1 MGGSGSKSA
10 EAPSGKQQATSNGND
25 AISAKDEL
33 LGMVLDGLM
42 LYTMYQASKYLYKQL
57 KPMMDDWSKGQD
69 SQAKLQNRLQRTGRR
84 VFNTNYFE
92 NVIAGD
98 IVDPQDI
105 DVSFDDIGGLE
116 RQKRDIYDLVVLPLK
131 SPEFFASRGKLL
143 TVPKGILLYGKPG
156 TGKTMMAKAIAK
168 ESGAFFID
176 LKISTIMSKWFGESQ
191 KLVRAAFSLARKL
204 APCIIFIDE
213 VDSFMGKRGGV
224 SDPTFSSMKTEFLA
238 LWDGF
243 TEMSNEDDGGFG
255 VIVMGATNR
264 PGDVDPAFLRRM
276 PRTFEIGLPNR
287 PQREKILRLQ
297 LKTERVDDKFDFANL
312 SSDTMYY
319 SGSDLKELCRAAL
332 MIPLRE
338 HIDNCRAAAEEAAKN
353 RTAEDDKP
361 QIYDEAAQPE
371 PPTMRPLSMADFDE
385 ARTMVQPTGATA
397 YAYENSQE
405 EEKPSRPTS
414 GGPGMSIDP
423 DMFAAIMAAGL
434 QNLMQQS
441 RNNVA
446 PSFE

>member
-1 MGGSGSKSA
+1 MGGSGSKSS
-10 EAPSGKQQATSNGND
+10 EASSGNRQSSSNGSD
-25 AISAKDEL
+25 AVSVKDEL

-42 LYTMYQASKYLYKQL
+42 LYTMYQTSKYLYKQL

-69 SQAKLQNRLQRTGRR
+69 SQAKLQNRLKRTGRR
-84 VFNTNYFE
+84 GFNTNYFE

-105 DVSFDDIGGLE
+105 DVSFEDIGGLE
-116 RQKRDIYDLVVLPLK
+116 RQKRDIHDLVVLPLK

-156 TGKTMMAKAIAK
+156 TGKTMLAKAIAK

-243 TEMSNEDDGGFG
+243 TEMSTEDDGGFG
-255 VIVMGATNR
+255 VIIMGATNR

-297 LKTERVDDKFDFANL
+297 LKTERVDDKFDFAKL
-312 SSDTMYY
+312 AIDTMYY

-353 RTAEDDKP
+353 RTAEDEKP
-361 QIYDEAAQPE
+361 QIYDEASQPE

-405 EEKPSRPTS
+405 EQKPSRPAS

-423 DMFAAIMAAGL
+423 EMFAAIMAAGL
-434 QNLMQQS
+434 QNLMHQS
-441 RNNVA
+441 RNVN
-446 PSFE
+446 PTFE

>member
-10 EAPSGKQQATSNGND
+10 ETSSSTQQAPSKAASV
-25 AISAKDEL
+25 KDEV
-33 LGMVLDGLM
+33 LGLVLDGLM
-42 LYTMYQASKYLYKQL
+42 LYTIYQTSKYLYKQA
-57 KPMMDDWSKGQD
+57 KPMLDDWNKGQD
-69 SQAKLQNRLQRTGRR
+69 SQAKLKNRLQRTGRR
-84 VFNTNYFE
+84 AFSTNYFE

-116 RQKRDIYDLVVLPLK
+116 RQKRDIHDLVVLPLR
-131 SPEFFASRGKLL
+131 SPEFFASRGTLL

-156 TGKTMMAKAIAK
+156 TGKTMLAKAIAK
-168 ESGAFFID
+168 ESGAFFIN

-191 KLVRAAFSLARKL
+191 KLVRAAFTLARKL

-213 VDSFMGKRGGV
+213 VDSFMGIRGGV

-243 TEMSNEDDGGFG
+243 TEMSNENDGGFG
-255 VIVMGATNR
+255 VIIMGATNR

-297 LKTERVDDKFDFANL
+297 LKTEQVDDEFDFNKLAI
-312 SSDTMYY
+312 DTVYY

-338 HIDNCRAAAEEAAKN
+338 HIDNCRAATEEAAKG
-353 RTAEDDKP
+353 RHAEDEKP
-361 QIYDEAAQPE
+361 QIYDEAARPE
-371 PPTMRPLSMADFDE
+371 PPAMRPLLMVDFDE

-397 YAYENSQE
+397 YAYENGHE
-405 EEKPSRPTS
+405 KKPSRQASTD
-414 GGPGMSIDP
+414 PGISIDP
-423 DMFAAIMAAGL
+423 DMFAAVMAAGL
-434 QNLMQQS
+434 QSLMQQS
-441 RNNVA
+441 HNVTPA
-446 PSFE
+446 HD

>member
-1 MGGSGSKSA
+1 
-10 EAPSGKQQATSNGND
+10 
-25 AISAKDEL
+25 
-33 LGMVLDGLM
+33 MVLDGLM
-42 LYTMYQASKYLYKQL
+42 LYTMYQTSKYLYKQL
-57 KPMMDDWSKGQD
+57 KPMMDDWSNGQD
-69 SQAKLQNRLQRTGRR
+69 SQAKLQSRLKRTGRR

-105 DVSFDDIGGLE
+105 DVSFEDIGGLE
-116 RQKRDIYDLVVLPLK
+116 RQKRDIHDLVVLPLK

-143 TVPKGILLYGKPG
+143 TAPKGILLYGKPG
-156 TGKTMMAKAIAK
+156 TGKTMLAKAIAK

-243 TEMSNEDDGGFG
+243 TEMNTENDGGFG
-255 VIVMGATNR
+255 VIIMGATNR

-297 LKTERVDDKFDFANL
+297 LKTEGVDNNFDFVKLAN
-312 SSDTMYY
+312 DTMYY

-353 RTAEDDKP
+353 RTVEDEKP
-361 QIYDEAAQPE
+361 QIYNEASQPE
-371 PPTMRPLSMADFDE
+371 VPTMRPLSMADFDE

-397 YAYENSQE
+397 YAYENFQE
-405 EEKPSRPTS
+405 EHKPTPPVS
-414 GGPGMSIDP
+414 GGPGMSIDME
-423 DMFAAIMAAGL
+423 MFAAIMATGL
-434 QNLMQQS
+434 QNLMQHS
-441 RNNVA
+441 RSVT
-446 PSFE
+446 STFE

>member
-10 EAPSGKQQATSNGND
+10 DASGGKQQSNGSD
-25 AISAKDEL
+25 ATSAKDEL

-42 LYTMYQASKYLYKQL
+42 LYTMYQTSKYLYKQL
-57 KPMMDDWSKGQD
+57 KPMMDDWRQGQD

-98 IVDPQDI
+98 IVNPQDI

-243 TEMSNEDDGGFG
+243 TEMSTEDDGGFG
-255 VIVMGATNR
+255 VIIMGATNR

-276 PRTFEIGLPNR
+276 PRTFEIGLPDR
-287 PQREKILRLQ
+287 PQREKILRLH
-297 LKTERVDDKFDFANL
+297 LKTEQVDDNFDFAQL
-312 SSDTMYY
+312 AIDTVYY

-338 HIDNCRAAAEEAAKN
+338 HIDNCRAAAEEAEKN
-353 RTAEDDKP
+353 RPAEGDKP
-361 QIYDEAAQPE
+361 QIYDESAAPK

-385 ARTMVQPTGATA
+385 GRTMVQPTGATA
-397 YAYENSQE
+397 YAYENAQE
-405 EEKPSRPTS
+405 ERSARS
-414 GGPGMSIDP
+414 ASGPGMSIDP
-423 DMFAAIMAAGL
+423 DMFAALMAAGL
-434 QNLMQQS
+434 QNLMQQN
-441 RNNVA
+441 RNVS
-446 PSFE
+446 PTYE

>member
-1 MGGSGSKSA
+1 MGSTGSKSTKA
-10 EAPSGKQQATSNGND
+10 SHDKKQQTSVHVV
-25 AISAKDEL
+25 SMKHEV
-33 LGMVLDGLM
+33 LGIVLDGLM
-42 LYTMYQASKYLYKQL
+42 LYTMYHTSKYLYRQL
-57 KPMMDDWSKGQD
+57 KPMMDEWTKGHD
-69 SQAKLQNRLQRTGRR
+69 SQARLQNRLQRAGRR
-84 VFNTNYFE
+84 VIQTNYFE
-92 NVIAGD
+92 NIIAGD

-116 RQKRDIYDLVVLPLK
+116 RQKRDIHDLVVLPLK

-156 TGKTMMAKAIAK
+156 TGKTMLAKAIAK
-168 ESGAFFID
+168 ESGAFFIN

-191 KLVRAAFSLARKL
+191 KLVRAAFTLARKL

-213 VDSFMGKRGGV
+213 VDSFMGIRGGV

-243 TEMSNEDDGGFG
+243 TEMSNENDGGFG
-255 VIVMGATNR
+255 VIIMGATNR

-297 LKTERVDDKFDFANL
+297 LKSEQVDDEFDFNKLAI
-312 SSDTMYY
+312 DTVYY

-338 HIDNCRAAAEEAAKN
+338 HIDNCRAATEEAAKG
-353 RTAEDDKP
+353 RHAEDEKP
-361 QIYDEAAQPE
+361 QIYDEAARLRAPA
-371 PPTMRPLSMADFDE
+371 MRPLLMVDFDE

-397 YAYENSQE
+397 YAYENGHE
-405 EEKPSRPTS
+405 KKPSRQASTD
-414 GGPGMSIDP
+414 PGISIDP
-423 DMFAAIMAAGL
+423 DMFAAVMAAGL
-434 QNLMQQS
+434 QNMMQHS
-441 RNNVA
+441 RNTA
-446 PSFE
+446 SPYE

>member
-1 MGGSGSKSA
+1 
-10 EAPSGKQQATSNGND
+10 
-25 AISAKDEL
+25 
-33 LGMVLDGLM
+33 M
-42 LYTMYQASKYLYKQL
+42 L
-57 KPMMDDWSKGQD
+57 DDWNKGQD
-69 SQAKLQNRLQRTGRR
+69 SQAKLKNRLQRTGRR
-84 VFNTNYFE
+84 AFSTNYFE

-116 RQKRDIYDLVVLPLK
+116 RQKRDIHDLVVLPLR

-143 TVPKGILLYGKPG
+143 TVPKGILLYGMPG
-156 TGKTMMAKAIAK
+156 TGKTMLAKAIAK

-243 TEMSNEDDGGFG
+243 TEMSNENNGGFG

-276 PRTFEIGLPNR
+276 PRTFEIGLPDR

-297 LKTERVDDKFDFANL
+297 LKTELVDDTVNFSNL
-312 SSDTMYY
+312 ASDTVYY

-353 RTAEDDKP
+353 QPAEDEKP
-361 QIYDEAAQPE
+361 QICDNGALPE

-397 YAYENSQE
+397 YAYENAQN
-405 EEKPSRPTS
+405 EKPGRQTS
-414 GGPGMSIDP
+414 NGPGMSMDP
-423 DMFAAIMAAGL
+423 DMFAAVLAAGL
-434 QNLMQQS
+434 QSLMQQS
-441 RNNVA
+441 HNVT
-446 PSFE
+446 PTHD

>member
-1 MGGSGSKSA
+1 
-10 EAPSGKQQATSNGND
+10 
-25 AISAKDEL
+25 
-33 LGMVLDGLM
+33 MVLDGLM
-42 LYTMYQASKYLYKQL
+42 LYTMYQASKYIYKQL

-116 RQKRDIYDLVVLPLK
+116 RQKRDIHDLVVLPLK

-243 TEMSNEDDGGFG
+243 TEMSNENDGGFG
-255 VIVMGATNR
+255 VIIMGATNR

-297 LKTERVDDKFDFANL
+297 LKTEQVDDKFDFGKLA
-312 SSDTMYY
+312 SDTMYY

-338 HIDNCRAAAEEAAKN
+338 HIDNCRAAAEEAAK
-353 RTAEDDKP
+353 RTAAKDGKP
-361 QIYDEAAQPE
+361 QIYDESAQPE
-371 PPTMRPLSMADFDE
+371 APTMRPLSMADFDE

-423 DMFAAIMAAGL
+423 EMFAAIMAAGL

>member
-1 MGGSGSKSA
+1 MGSSSSKS
-10 EAPSGKQQATSNGND
+10 EASNGKQQSTSNTND
-25 AISAKDEL
+25 TVSFKNEL

-42 LYTMYQASKYLYKQL
+42 LFAMYQTSKYLYKQI
-57 KPMMDDWSKGQD
+57 KPMIDDWDKGQD
-69 SQAKLQNRLQRTGRR
+69 SQAKLKNRLQRTGRR
-84 VFNTNYFE
+84 AFKTSYFE
-92 NVIAGD
+92 NIIAGD
-98 IVDPQDI
+98 IIDPHDI
-105 DVSFDDIGGLE
+105 DVTFEDIGGLE

-131 SPEFFASRGKLL
+131 SPEFFASRGTLL

-156 TGKTMMAKAIAK
+156 TGKTMLAKAIAK

-191 KLVRAAFSLARKL
+191 KLVQAAFSLAQKL

-224 SDPTFSSMKTEFLA
+224 SDQTFSSMKTEFLA

-243 TEMSNEDDGGFG
+243 TEMTNGDGGGFG
-255 VIVMGATNR
+255 VLIMGATNR

-276 PRTFEIGLPNR
+276 PRTFEIGLPNKL
-287 PQREKILRLQ
+287 QREKILRLQ
-297 LKTERVDDKFDFANL
+297 LKSERIDDNFDYTKLAV
-312 SSDTMYY
+312 DTMDY

-338 HIDNCRAAAEEAAKN
+338 HIDNCRAAEEEAAN
-353 RTAEDDKP
+353 RQTDEHEETL
-361 QIYDEAAQPE
+361 IYDETAPINAL
-371 PPTMRPLSMADFDE
+371 TMRPLSMADFDE

-397 YAYENSQE
+397 YAYEQSQE
-405 EEKPSRPTS
+405 EVRPLRQAS
-414 GGPGMSIDP
+414 GSSIDP
-423 DMFAAIMAAGL
+423 DIFAAVLAAGL

-441 RNNVA
+441 RNVESA
-446 PSFE
+446 F